1 MEGKQQSKVPK
12 VNLAT
17 KKASVSRPKRKQ
29 AKSVATTKKVQ
40 RAVRVPSAVTKE
52 GGTIIRATNTRPSV
66 TAPTRVKK
74 ATTKTISQARP
85 QHSGLRFPVDGGRI
99 ISNFGK
105 NGVTINK
112 GVNIAGKQGE
122 AVKAALGGK
131 VIFAG
136 EQRGYGNVIVV
147 EHEKFVM
154 TVYAHNKANLVRSGD
169 KVVAGQPIAKLGKSG
184 RVDTPQLH
192 FEYRVKGKAVD
203 PRKVLSQS

>member
-1 MEGKQQSKVPK
+1 M
-12 VNLAT
+12 
-17 KKASVSRPKRKQ
+17 
-29 AKSVATTKKVQ
+29 
-40 RAVRVPSAVTKE
+40 
-52 GGTIIRATNTRPSV
+52 
-66 TAPTRVKK
+66 
-74 ATTKTISQARP
+74 
-85 QHSGLRFPVDGGRI
+85 DGGRI